1 MNICLVGDS
10 ISHNVDTLEVER
22 ATGSII
28 SKSKA
33 YGSVRDNKS
42 LYPQK
47 NFTDVVPE
55 KMIKKYNQSGMDFD
69 LLLLQASST
78 DITNLDT
85 SKINDK
91 VKVDLKRC
99 SLASSENMFNVAVN
113 AVNNTDVSKVIIME
127 RIPRFDS
134 TIKSELS
141 ELANGHLHH
150 LLYESDYKDK
160 IMIGQHRIMCNAD
173 NRSDVYGAGRG
184 FDGIHARGP
193 AGHYSLTKSLINIL
207 KEVVRWPSSSS
218 SSSRN
223 FSSPFSRSSKSA
235 SSNNPEPQVGTSTS
249 NTKSQHNPVFL
260 NRGNIRDFYYN
271 RNIFDTLQ
279 NVNNSGN

>member
-1 MNICLVGDS
+1 MV
-10 ISHNVDTLEVER
+10 
-22 ATGSII
+22 
-28 SKSKA
+28 
-33 YGSVRDNKS
+33 
-42 LYPQK
+42 
-47 NFTDVVPE
+47 
-55 KMIKKYNQSGMDFD
+55 KKYHQTGMDFD
-69 LLLLQASST
+69 ILLLQASST

-91 VKVDLKRC
+91 VNVDLKRC

-160 IMIGQHRIMCNAD
+160 IMIDQHSVMCNAD
-173 NRSDVYGAGRG
+173 NRSDIYGAGRG

-207 KEVVRWPSSSS
+207 KAVVRWPPSSSS
-218 SSSRN
+218 SFRNSKPVSSNKSNKWRN
-223 FSSPFSRSSKSA
+223 QQSRSDTGFSSSKQS
-235 SSNNPEPQVGTSTS
+235 SSNNKPQHS
-249 NTKSQHNPVFL
+249 PVFL

-271 RNIFDTLQ
+271 KNIFDTF
-279 NVNNSGN
+279 NHVNISGN